1 MRWKRSKS
9 RAISAS
15 GTPIPVSATVTTALS
30 PTRLTETEMDPSNV
44 YLRAFDNRL
53 RTTFS
58 HMSWSTQTG
67 SSIAGQSTEN
77 RKPARSM
84 ADRKMLASSAV

>member
-1 MRWKRSKS
+1 
-9 RAISAS
+9 
-15 GTPIPVSATVTTALS
+15 
-30 PTRLTETEMDPSNV
+30 MDPSNV

-77 RKPARSM
+77 RKPARST